1 MLTRDEQDELL
12 KKMFSPEGELRFN
25 RGRISMN
32 ANDYARDWYSCDEV
46 SGDFQLKYF
55 NINRDKLAII
65 PFVRAA
71 QKYNPD
77 MTANA
82 RTPCS
87 QCFAQQ
93 FFFSYSPY

>member
-1 MLTRDEQDELL
+1 
-12 KKMFSPEGELRFN
+12 
-25 RGRISMN
+25 MN

-71 QKYNPD
+71 QSI
-77 MTANA
+77 
-82 RTPCS
+82 TPT
-87 QCFAQQ
+87 
-93 FFFSYSPY
+93 